1 MTKILT
7 GNLHDIYRDLRQT
20 DKAVINL
27 ATRSFSAEVQKLL
40 VMLFN
45 KANAQVQEAHESQ
58 YGQEVLQ
65 DEYLAVVLSLILG
78 ACF

>member
-1 MTKILT
+1 MIKILT
-7 GNLHDIYRDLRQT
+7 GNLHDIYCDLRQT

-27 ATRSFSAEVQKLL
+27 GTRSFSAEVQKLL

-45 KANAQVQEAHESQ
+45 KANAQVQEEHESQ
-58 YGQEVLQ
+58 HGQEVLQ
-65 DEYLAVVLSLILG
+65 DEYWAVVLSLILG